1 MNYHNMK
8 NRYILF
14 LSAIAILTWS
24 SCGQSKKKNTTIP
37 PTPVSVTEAKK
48 ADAVYYDNFQG
59 TVTALNIVEL
69 RAQVAGFITG
79 IFFKEGDI
87 VQKGQPLYEID
98 RRKYIAE
105 VNQAEANLASAQ
117 ANEVKAQKD
126 VDRYNML
133 LKNDAV
139 ARQTVDQAQAAY
151 KTSIGDVNVAK
162 ASLASAKTDLSYAT
176 ITAPFTGRIGISQVR
191 LGSEVSIGT
200 TLLNT
205 ISSENPIGVD
215 VVVNQEDI
223 DRFYK
228 YKQHGT
234 DSTFKLQL
242 SDGSIYKKPGKV
254 LAIDRGVNN
263 QTGTITVRVEFPN
276 DKDSLIDGM
285 SCVLKVLN
293 NASGEHIQ
301 IPYKAVSEQMG
312 EFFVFVSKDSVYQD
326 TVAKREVK
334 DTIARQHKVSLG
346 PRIGPDVVIL
356 SGLQAGD
363 MVITDGF
370 QRLRDKG
377 KIKLGKPTPAGV
389 ANAKGGA
396 PKQ

>member
-1 MNYHNMK
+1 MK
-8 NRYILF
+8 NKYILLPVAF
-14 LSAIAILTWS
+14 FIVIWT
-24 SCGQSKKKNTTIP
+24 SCGKSKKKDTALP
-37 PTPVSVTEAKK
+37 PTSVSLTQAKK

-79 IFFKEGDI
+79 VFFKEGD
-87 VQKGQPLYEID
+87 VVKKGQPLYEID
-98 RRKYIAE
+98 RRKYIAA
-105 VNQAEANLASAQ
+105 VNQAEANLASAK
-117 ANEVKAQKD
+117 ANQVKAQKD

-139 ARQTVDQAQAAY
+139 ARQTVDQAQAAFQ
-151 KTSIGDVNVAK
+151 TSIGDVNVAK
-162 ASLASAKTDLSYAT
+162 AGLASAKTDLSYAT

-191 LGSEVSIGT
+191 LGSEVSVGT

-223 DRFYK
+223 DRFYRFQ
-228 YKQHGT
+228 QHGS

-242 SDGSIYKKPGKV
+242 SNGTVYKKPGKV

-263 QTGTITVRVEFPN
+263 QTGTITVRVQFPN
-276 DKDSLIDGM
+276 DKDSLKDGM
-285 SCVLKVLN
+285 SCVLQVIN
-293 NASGEHIQ
+293 DASGEHVQ
-301 IPYKAVSEQMG
+301 VPYKAVSEQMG
-312 EFFVFVSKDSVYQD
+312 EFFIFVSQDSVYQD
-326 TVAKREVK
+326 SAAKKQVK
-334 DTIARQHKVSLG
+334 DTIARQHKVMLG
-346 PRIGPDVVIL
+346 PRIGPNVVVL
-356 SGLQAGD
+356 SGIKEGD
-363 MVITDGF
+363 KVITDGF

-377 KIKLGKPTPAGV
+377 KITLGKPKAAG
-389 ANAKGGA
+389 APGAKGGA